1 MDAPLQAPSSHPKAS
16 DRQGAPHT
24 CTPMGA
30 GGHTA
35 VQASA
40 GRQTWGPGGGIYQ
53 RVRISAGMLCVGIP
67 EKSNWSGPRPEPLLE
82 GNPVGESFVVD

>member
-40 GRQTWGPGGGIYQ
+40 GRQTWGPGGGIYLLHDSL
-53 RVRISAGMLCVGIP
+53 RRPFVCKRGAG
-67 EKSNWSGPRPEPLLE
+67 
-82 GNPVGESFVVD
+82 

>member
-1 MDAPLQAPSSHPKAS
+1 MGAPLQGPGSHPKAS

-24 CTPMGA
+24 CTPMRA

-40 GRQTWGPGGGIYQ
+40 GRQTRGPGGGIYLL
-53 RVRISAGMLCVGIP
+53 RDSLRRPFVSKRGAG
-67 EKSNWSGPRPEPLLE
+67 
-82 GNPVGESFVVD
+82 